1 MGICRKAV
9 CFEGTMSNLIIER
22 NAVLPDPLRVARA
35 RALPNLGPRL
45 LFLSGGSAL
54 NEVSRQL
61 KAYTHNSIHLI
72 TPFDSGGSSQVLR
85 QAFGMPAV
93 GDLRSRL
100 MALADET
107 ELGQPDIF
115 RLFSYRF
122 PKQAAPKALAAEFAE
137 LLHGRHKLTRALTQ
151 PMRGLVLGQLRA
163 FDRHRP
169 DDFDFAGASV
179 GNLILAGGYMDTD
192 QALEPV
198 LFMMSKMVDVLGT
211 VRSVVDGNLGLGADL
226 ADGQRVLGQRELT
239 GKEVAPLTAAITRL
253 FITRDGQELPH
264 DAVKLPKRNRALIE
278 KADLIC
284 YPPGSFYTSVLAN
297 LLPRDVGRTI
307 AGRRVPKIYV
317 PSLGDDPEAPGMTL
331 SDRVAALLNAL
342 RMDAGPSCASSDLL
356 SAVLCDVAA
365 VSDKEARRCEAEHD
379 LPVLRLPLAR
389 AGRPGRYDPET
400 LCDLLVSLT

>member
-1 MGICRKAV
+1 
-9 CFEGTMSNLIIER
+9 MSNLTIQR

-54 NEVSRQL
+54 NEVSREL
-61 KAYTHNSIHLI
+61 KSYTHNSIHLI

-85 QAFGMPAV
+85 KAFGMPAV

-122 PKQAAPKALAAEFAE
+122 PKTATPAELAAEYAE
-137 LLHGRHKLTRALTQ
+137 MLDGRHHLTRALTQ
-151 PMRGLVLGQLRA
+151 PMRGLVMGQLRS

-169 DDFDFAGASV
+169 EGFDLAGASV

-192 QALEPV
+192 RALEPV

-226 ADGQRVLGQRELT
+226 ADGRRVLGQRDLT
-239 GKEVAPLTAAITRL
+239 GKEVPPLSTAIERL
-253 FITRDGQELPH
+253 FITRSGEELPH

-297 LLPRDVGRTI
+297 LLPCDVGRTI
-307 AGRRVPKIYV
+307 AARRVPKIYV
-317 PSLGDDPEAPGMTL
+317 PSLGEDPEAPGMQLT
-331 SDRVAALLNAL
+331 DRVAALLAAL
-342 RMDAGPSCASSDLL
+342 RRDAGVLCPTERLL
-356 SAVLCDVAA
+356 TAVLCDASA
-365 VSDKEARRCEAEHD
+365 VTIAEAEACQADHG
-379 LPVLRLPLAR
+379 LPVLRLELAS
-389 AGRPGRYDPET
+389 AGRPNRYDPET
-400 LCDLLVSLT
+400 FCDMLVSLA